1 MKQAKFVTTA
11 LAAAIAGL
19 AFASAASH
27 AATINSLFVPGTNTI
42 QDTDA
47 ERIFDSNGTIK
58 TSGQFAVGDVIESI
72 LRFDTVNA
80 GTIGDSLSAPYQLTA
95 YSQLRIDAIT
105 ILTDNGAAGLSPE
118 DIIRFT
124 FGATGNLNVA
134 GSMVDIYERTLVAQP
149 SFNLG
154 LAPAA
159 GIANVQGQT
168 LLASFGLNGG
178 DDFWTSDSINDIGV
192 LAAATA
198 GGGQAASGVF
208 GLTVLDN
215 DGGLPIVTNGI
226 LSPVSGQMHDV
237 VGDASIYARE
247 TGVNTGWLLSS
258 NLNASFNVV
267 PEPASLALMG
277 LGLLGMGVSLR
288 KRKAA

>member
-19 AFASAASH
+19 AFASTASH
-27 AATINSLFVPGTNTI
+27 AAVINSLFVPGQNEI

-47 ERIFDSNGTIK
+47 ERIFDSAGTLK
-58 TSGQFAVGDVIESI
+58 TSGMFAVGDVIESI

-80 GTIGDSLSAPYQLTA
+80 GTIGDSLPAPYQLTA
-95 YSQLRIDAIT
+95 YSQLRINAID
-105 ILTDNGAAGLSPE
+105 IVTDLGAVGLSPE

-134 GSMVDIYERTLVAQP
+134 GSMVDIYERTSAAQP

-168 LLASFGLNGG
+168 LLASFGLNGV
-178 DDFWTSDSINDIGV
+178 DDFWTSDSINNIGA
-192 LAAATA
+192 LALATA
-198 GGGQAASGVF
+198 GSGQAASGTF

-226 LSPVSGQMHDV
+226 MSPTSGQMHDV

-247 TGVNTGWLLSS
+247 TGVDSGWLLSS

>member
-19 AFASAASH
+19 AFASTASH
-27 AATINSLFVPGTNTI
+27 AAVINSLFVPGQNEI
-42 QDTDA
+42 QDQDS
-47 ERIFDSNGTIK
+47 ERILSSTGAVK
-58 TSGQFAVGDVIESI
+58 TSGMFAVGDVIEAI
-72 LRFDTVNA
+72 LRFDSVNA
-80 GTIGDSLSAPYQLTA
+80 GTIGDSLPAPYQLTA
-95 YSQLRIDAIT
+95 YSQLRIDAIN
-105 ILTDNGAAGLSPE
+105 IVTDLGPAGISPE
-118 DIIRFT
+118 DIVRFT

-134 GSMVDIYERTLVAQP
+134 GSMVDIYERTSAAQP
-149 SFNLG
+149 SYSAG
-154 LAPAA
+154 AAPAT

-168 LLASFGLNGG
+168 LLASFGLNGL
-178 DDFWTSDSINDIGV
+178 DDFWTSDSINDIGL
-192 LAAATA
+192 LAHAAS
-198 GGGQAASGVF
+198 GSGQAASGTF

-226 LSPVSGQMHDV
+226 MSPISGQMHDV